1 MCLFMQIKEVN
12 IGKEPLLRLILMG
25 RKSLPDPSKKIRPYW
40 GFVEMVT
47 TKIEDVKDALKGGE
61 KNEPQESLS
70 IEREA
75 SFIIQ
80 IKNPD
85 QHGSSSRFSG
95 LETKRKA
102 VFPAH
107 LQASDDIE
115 EELGLE
121 LKGNH
126 QMPRV
131 PTY

>member
-47 TKIEDVKDALKGGE
+47 TKIEDVKDALKGD
-61 KNEPQESLS
+61 PQDFLNYEG
-70 IEREA
+70 REFLLIA
-75 SFIIQ
+75 
-80 IKNPD
+80 
-85 QHGSSSRFSG
+85 
-95 LETKRKA
+95 
-102 VFPAH
+102 
-107 LQASDDIE
+107 ASDDIE